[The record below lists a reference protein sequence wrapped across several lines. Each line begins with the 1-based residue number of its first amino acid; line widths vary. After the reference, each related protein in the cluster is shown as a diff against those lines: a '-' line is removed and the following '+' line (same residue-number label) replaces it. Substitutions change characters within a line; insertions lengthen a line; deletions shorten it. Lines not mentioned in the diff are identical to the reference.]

1 MYPVLGYTIYINNK
15 CIGIHGYRSSDPL
28 PFRQVRDG
36 DIYFVEDT
44 DVNLCNIAF
53 NGYVPKNSGDTTIKA
68 HWLAVEGVSKVTSNS
83 QPSQAKT
90 NVKHEITDDL
100 QQYYENI
107 TNAILGLDNKAMNIA
122 LADLRSNPQIV
133 PLLPYFVNFVSNGV
147 KTVSHDISQLTKL
160 LHTVK
165 SLIDNTSLYLE
176 PQPYLNLLVQG
187 VTYCLLEPLAA
198 SINPTNDH
206 WSLRDYAAR
215 LLAKIVDCWSSPIN
229 HLLYNTIK
237 TLKEVFYDHNKP
249 FCCHYGAVV
258 GLTALGV
265 KPLEDI
271 LIPHLPSYW
280 PHITSVIE
288 DGSYANM
295 IPKADA
301 HKVYGA
307 ILLAVELLLKC
318 QIKRFEEEYM
328 TDNDKVIPQ
337 EDKKDNKKSK
347 TLDVPIKAE
356 STSDQ
361 STNIQNILHTTVGQ
375 FYNEM
380 YEYFGDSLSMRL
392 PDLNEKVSLK
402 SKVFKPAK
410 KEIYVK
416 LSDSEA
422 LKSGDDLLEEFMEQ
436 VRIQEKID
444 KERREQEKIE
454 KERLEK
460 ERKKREEE
468 DKKRKEEEKKLEKI
482 RQAKLEKE
490 RQRQQEEEQRLAK
503 IRKEELER
511 ELKRKYEEEQE
522 RERQMVE
529 SQKKIEDEKQRKLL
543 LQEERKRK
551 ALEKQKRAEE
561 ERKRKML
568 EKQRKLEEEL
578 EVEREKERQRE
589 RLMLERQREKE
600 RLLREE
606 QELERLRKIEEE
618 KEWQKL
624 DEKEREI
631 KILEKQRLIQEEKQR
646 QETLER
652 QLAVERQKQLE
663 LRRKS
668 QEFSESPKH
677 RKFELQDSSSHFR
690 HHDLKIALKSRTVSL
705 MWQVKQHTWIWLLNE
720 LVTKVAL
727 NLKLL
732 VDLKLHYKK
741 YLKKCLR
748 ISKLL
753 LLVVSVVLAVLSGTG
768 KKKKQNLKFTKPYD
782 AFEFESDPE
791 DYKPIQT
798 FGKMQYYSSEGESSD
813 GTGQEKA
820 TNT

>member
-1 MYPVLGYTIYINNK
+1 MIKLFHKKIKKTI
-15 CIGIHGYRSSDPL
+15 
-28 PFRQVRDG
+28 
-36 DIYFVEDT
+36 
-44 DVNLCNIAF
+44 
-53 NGYVPKNSGDTTIKA
+53 
-68 HWLAVEGVSKVTSNS
+68 
-83 QPSQAKT
+83 
-90 NVKHEITDDL
+90 
-100 QQYYENI
+100 
-107 TNAILGLDNKAMNIA
+107 
-122 LADLRSNPQIV
+122 
-133 PLLPYFVNFVSNGV
+133 
-147 KTVSHDISQLTKL
+147 
-160 LHTVK
+160 
-165 SLIDNTSLYLE
+165 
-176 PQPYLNLLVQG
+176 
-187 VTYCLLEPLAA
+187 
-198 SINPTNDH
+198 
-206 WSLRDYAAR
+206 
-215 LLAKIVDCWSSPIN
+215 
-229 HLLYNTIK
+229 
-237 TLKEVFYDHNKP
+237 
-249 FCCHYGAVV
+249 
-258 GLTALGV
+258 
-265 KPLEDI
+265 
-271 LIPHLPSYW
+271 
-280 PHITSVIE
+280 
-288 DGSYANM
+288 
-295 IPKADA
+295 
-301 HKVYGA
+301 
-307 ILLAVELLLKC
+307 
-318 QIKRFEEEYM
+318 
-328 TDNDKVIPQ
+328 
-337 EDKKDNKKSK
+337 KKSK

-402 SKVFKPAK
+402 SKIFKPAK

-690 HHDLKIALKSRTVSL
+690 HHDLKVNLDHRQLSDFRERQMYMEEDDDDIDNDNDDDADYIPTGSARHSDTKKDDSGMGKDDENLPGPSLRQTSERIKRKSISYNEDSDSSEKSDSESYVAGKTTHMDLAVKRISDKGSIKLKITRRPKVTLQKIPKEVFKDIKTSSTSSVGSPGGTVS
-705 MWQVKQHTWIWLLNE
+705 
-720 LVTKVAL
+720 
-727 NLKLL
+727 
-732 VDLKLHYKK
+732 
-741 YLKKCLR
+741 
-748 ISKLL
+748 
-753 LLVVSVVLAVLSGTG
+753 TG

-813 GTGQEKA
+813 GTGQRKPLTLKLKVKDSKEFSSE
-820 TNT
+820 